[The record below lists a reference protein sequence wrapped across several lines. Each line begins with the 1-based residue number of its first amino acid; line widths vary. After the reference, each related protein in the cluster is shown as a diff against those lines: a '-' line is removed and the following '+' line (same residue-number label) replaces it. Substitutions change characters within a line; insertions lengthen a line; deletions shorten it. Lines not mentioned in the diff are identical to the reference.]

1 MPASVVRTFADHD
14 AYRAA
19 LRARR
24 VEGVV
29 TARGNFH
36 AELTLIDLD
45 RLLMQRAEENLP
57 RVLDIPIPLI
67 SRSLLADMKGSRRTA
82 YIHCWYKRRQKVEV
96 SDE

>member
-1 MPASVVRTFADHD
+1 MPASTVRTFADPD
-14 AYRAA
+14 AYCAA

-36 AELTLIDLD
+36 AEVTRVDFD

-57 RVLDIPIPLI
+57 RVLFYVAGV
-67 SRSLLADMKGSRRTA
+67 SRPESQTAVPPPRVSRVR
-82 YIHCWYKRRQKVEV
+82 CCSRL
-96 SDE
+96 